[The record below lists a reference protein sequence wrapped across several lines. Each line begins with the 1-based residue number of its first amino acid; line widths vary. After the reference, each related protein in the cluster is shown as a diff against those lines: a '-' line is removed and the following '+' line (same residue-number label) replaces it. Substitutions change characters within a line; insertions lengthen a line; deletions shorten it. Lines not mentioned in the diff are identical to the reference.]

1 MHILFVELISDPLM
15 TTNSLQNKSGFTVN
29 YVAADDNKSFADIIL
44 FDAQLGENKIKQQIN
59 LYKQLN
65 AQLQWLI
72 VDINNNIQQAIKYLQ
87 LGASGILNSPYRDIN
102 LEDLVATINHKTLYL
117 NDDLKQILALRQI
130 QRTLQPFNML
140 SSREFDVFCLLAENF
155 TIDYIADNLKVSSKT
170 AFNCQSQIRKK
181 LGLSNQQQITQ
192 FAKSHRLIL

>member
-102 LEDLVATINHKTLYL
+102 LEDLVATINHKALYL

-181 LGLSNQQQITQ
+181 LGLSNQPQITQ

>member
-102 LEDLVATINHKTLYL
+102 LEDLVATINHKALYL